1 MKTIEPVQVWYN
13 GQEINATVLNAYANN
28 VELNVSAS
36 FYYTLYSVN
45 EQNFIYQVNSGVLKM
60 EGQAYQDW
68 DQDTFAWDWVAA
80 QLNLTI
86 TGEYVPAP
94 FPPIPP
100 ITPTTTVAPTTTTT
114 TEPATTT
121 TESTPIA

>member
-1 MKTIEPVQVWYN
+1 MIC
-13 GQEINATVLNAYANN
+13 LNI
-28 VELNVSAS
+28 SRIT
-36 FYYTLYSVN
+36 YTLYSVN
-45 EQNFIYQVNSGVLKM
+45 ESNYINQVNSGVLKM

-86 TGEYVPAP
+86 TGEYIPPAP
-94 FPPIPP
+94 PSPTPFPP

-114 TEPATTT
+114 TEAATTTT

>member
-13 GQEINATVLNAYANN
+13 GQEVNATVLNAYASN

-36 FYYTLYSVN
+36 FYYTLYVVVN
-45 EQNFIYQVNSGVLKM
+45 NYINQVNSGVLKM

-86 TGEYVPAP
+86 TGEYVPP
-94 FPPIPP
+94 FPPMPIPF
-100 ITPTTTVAPTTTTT
+100 TTTTLAPTTTTIAPT
-114 TEPATTT
+114 TTTT